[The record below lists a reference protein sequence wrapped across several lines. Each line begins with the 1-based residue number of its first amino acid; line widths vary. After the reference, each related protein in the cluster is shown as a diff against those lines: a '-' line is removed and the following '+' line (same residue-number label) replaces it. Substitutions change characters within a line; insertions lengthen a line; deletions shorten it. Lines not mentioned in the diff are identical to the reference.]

1 MTAPAASL
9 TWADLPTATRV
20 EVVRLAG
27 RGEAHPD
34 PAVRRAAH
42 EWATMPSWSSRA
54 NRLPGWTLPAAAA
67 VLGVLL
73 VVVGLAV
80 AAPWPMI
87 VVLVAAAVVAL
98 VLGLLGANARSSAAA
113 VRAVADRP

>member
-1 MTAPAASL
+1 
-9 TWADLPTATRV
+9 
-20 EVVRLAG
+20 
-27 RGEAHPD
+27 
-34 PAVRRAAH
+34 VRRAAH

-73 VVVGLAV
+73 VVGLAV
-80 AAPWPMI
+80 DAPWPMI

-113 VRAVADRP
+113 VRAVAGQP